1 VPPPVAGKPA
11 PSMGKNRLLLVIAS
25 LAILVAIG
33 ILTG

>member
-1 VPPPVAGKPA
+1 LVRRSREFSAA
-11 PSMGKNRLLLVIAS
+11 MGKNRLLLVIAS